1 VILSITLPPA
11 DTEAAKN
18 IYRKM
23 EQELNFNPR
32 AKLGV

>member
-1 VILSITLPPA
+1 LPSA
-11 DTEAAKN
+11 ETDVAKDF
-18 IYRKM
+18 YQKM